1 MSFQEI
7 NSFIA
12 PMGLII
18 AGVAMKLS
26 KNNEMFGKFKK
37 YWLFFVIGG
46 VILLL
51 TRIYYKIT

>member
-12 PMGLII
+12 PIGLII
-18 AGVAMKLS
+18 AGVFMKLS

-37 YWLFFVIGG
+37 YSLFFVIGG
-46 VILLL
+46 LILLL
-51 TRIYYKIT
+51 TRILRWVM

>member
-12 PMGLII
+12 PIGLII
-18 AGVAMKLS
+18 AGVLMNLS

-37 YWLFFVIGG
+37 FSLFFVIGG
-46 VILLL
+46 MILLL
-51 TRIYYKIT
+51 TRILR

>member
-12 PMGLII
+12 PIGLII
-18 AGVAMKLS
+18 AGVVIKLS

-37 YWLFFVIGG
+37 YWLFFVVGG

-51 TRIYYKIT
+51 TRIFIL

>member
-12 PMGLII
+12 PIGLII
-18 AGVAMKLS
+18 AGVLVKLS
-26 KNNEMFGKFKK
+26 KNNKAYGKFKK

-46 VILLL
+46 TLIFGFRL
-51 TRIYYKIT
+51 YKYLK